1 MRYMMFELN
10 PFDYSSKYTIIDG
23 DDRVE
28 NSTSLPGGLNVTQL
42 GQALAIQARNFNID
56 TIEILCMDGFY
67 EELEKTI
74 LETEK
79 KNFGENKLIV
89 ERIVS

>member
-28 NSTSLPGGLNVTQL
+28 SSTSLPGGLNITQL
-42 GQALAIQARNFNID
+42 GQALAIQARNFFID